1 MFQKDKA
8 PVAKGTVTFHGTL
21 VDAKAKPRWLQTLQ
35 SLAITAGILLGV
47 LVVFG
52 VPYFRWD
59 RELVQPKDGEQLKVE
74 HLAFT
79 RYIGVGGAIDI
90 RAGEF
95 TEGLPKIVMVP
106 LWRAFGDEPR
116 QEI

>member
-1 MFQKDKA
+1 MFQKDKS
-8 PVAKGTVTFHGTL
+8 PLAKGTVTFHGSL
-21 VDAKAKPRWLQTLQ
+21 VEAKEKPRWVEVLQGF
-35 SLAITAGILLGV
+35 AITGGILLV
-47 LVVFG
+47 ILVVFG
-52 VPYFRWD
+52 VPYLRFD
-59 RELVQPKDGEQLKVE
+59 RDLIQPKDGEQLSTE

-79 RYIGVGGAIDI
+79 RYIGIGGAIDI

-95 TEGLPKIVMVP
+95 SEGLPKIVMVP

>member
-1 MFQKDKA
+1 MFQKEKK
-8 PVAKGTVTFHGTL
+8 PVAKGTVTFHGSL
-21 VDAKAKPRWLQTLQ
+21 VEPDAKPRWLEVLQ
-35 SLAITAGILLGV
+35 GLAITAGVLLV
-47 LVVFG
+47 ILVVFG
-52 VPYFRWD
+52 VPYFRFD
-59 RELVQPKDGEQLKVE
+59 REIIQPKDGEELSTE

-79 RYIGVGGAIDI
+79 RYIGIGGAIDI

-95 TEGLPKIVMVP
+95 SEGLPKVVMVP

>member
-1 MFQKDKA
+1 MFWKKKK
-8 PVAKGTVTFHGTL
+8 PVAKGTVTFHGSL
-21 VDAKAKPRWLQTLQ
+21 VEAEKKPRWLEALQGTAVTL
-35 SLAITAGILLGV
+35 GILLAIA
-47 LVVFG
+47 VFCG

-59 RELVQPKDGEQLKVE
+59 RELIQPKDGEKLSNE
-74 HLAFT
+74 HLAMS
-79 RYIGVGGAIDI
+79 RYIGLGGAIEI

-95 TEGLPKIVMVP
+95 AEGLPNVVMVP